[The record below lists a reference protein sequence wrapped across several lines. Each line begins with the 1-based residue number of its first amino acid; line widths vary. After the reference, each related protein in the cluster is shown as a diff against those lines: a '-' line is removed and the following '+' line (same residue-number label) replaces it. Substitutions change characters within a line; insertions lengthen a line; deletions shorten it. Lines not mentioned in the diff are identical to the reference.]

1 MLFGEII
8 TSKGLKI
15 VMTRGENRKQ
25 RAEQYWLKEDRVRK
39 KKTGILLNFYIVYLR
54 KKHLSNIVLVLE
66 SWPVCTMCL
75 RVSLS
80 VLYIFVIVFSG
91 KGQY

>member
-39 KKTGILLNFYIVYLR
+39 KKTDSFEFFMLSTYEEKNTWAIL
-54 KKHLSNIVLVLE
+54 
-66 SWPVCTMCL
+66 
-75 RVSLS
+75 SLFS
-80 VLYIFVIVFSG
+80 KADQFVQCV
-91 KGQY
+91 